1 MSAITLHRIDAARNM
16 RRFYA
21 LDMEAELFSGVLLMK
36 AWGRIGA
43 RGRVMAEHY
52 DDVELARAALQKQA
66 ARKRRRGYAPRET
79 PDTASSGEQPCRS
92 SSSKTLSSSA

>member
-16 RRFYA
+16 RRFYR
-21 LDMEAELFSGVLLMK
+21 LDIERDLFGGVLLMK

-43 RGRVMAEHY
+43 RGRVIAEHY

-66 ARKRRRGYAPRET
+66 TRKRRRGYAP
-79 PDTASSGEQPCRS
+79 
-92 SSSKTLSSSA
+92 

>member
-36 AWGRIGA
+36 GKRCF
-43 RGRVMAEHY
+43 
-52 DDVELARAALQKQA
+52 QA
-66 ARKRRRGYAPRET
+66 T
-79 PDTASSGEQPCRS
+79 S
-92 SSSKTLSSSA
+92 LSATGCA